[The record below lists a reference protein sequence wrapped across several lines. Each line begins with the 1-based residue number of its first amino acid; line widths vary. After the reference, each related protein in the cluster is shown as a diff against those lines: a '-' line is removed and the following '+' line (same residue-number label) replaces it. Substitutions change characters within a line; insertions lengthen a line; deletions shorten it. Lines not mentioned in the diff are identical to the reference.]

1 MSRLALRYEYDPSYS
16 DPSLGRDDFGR
27 LSVAVETDRF
37 SGRGGFWVQWQ
48 DVVKF
53 GESLSIYP
61 ISAEKPLVVQWG
73 YASLEGEDVI
83 IRIEIG
89 PKDNLGELIARVEIA
104 DDHDASKR
112 VRTSFR
118 TGYPALEMFQR
129 DIAALMAGDSEVAT
143 LLGH

>member
-1 MSRLALRYEYDPSYS
+1 MNQLALRYEYDASHA
-16 DPSLGRDDFGR
+16 DTSLDRDDFGR

-48 DVVKF
+48 EIVEF
-53 GESLSIYP
+53 GESLAVYP
-61 ISAEKPLVVQWG
+61 ISAEKPLLVEWG
-73 YASLEGEDVI
+73 YEMLERDDLI

-89 PKDNLGELIARVEIA
+89 PKDSSGELIARVEVA
-104 DDHDASKR
+104 DDHEPWKR
-112 VRTSFR
+112 VKTSFR

-129 DIAALMAGDSEVAT
+129 DVVKVMAGEADVAI